1 MRMVEGNDSGF
12 KFVILEGVL
21 EDYSQWFSDIAVSM
35 AYIETSSLPEGFS
48 LPLSFREWVG
58 KNQNS
63 TEVNP
68 NALKALS
75 NAHYSMRVASERVI
89 ASLLEGQRPDYKTF
103 VEFKDAYNLFLS
115 QVHNQEDLKAG
126 EESALD
132 GLRPLDDLQGDFDRE
147 MERLS
152 RSGNPFV
159 LSCVR
164 IDGFSALTDQ
174 DTSFHLTKDNIVRSM
189 RPFDDVYYLGD
200 GEFLLSLK
208 HTDVVG
214 GEVALVRIQRSLDID
229 ESNTMKL
236 SVSCCLSEPV
246 TGDEV
251 SVLIKNMKD
260 DLRRHKDDKDVILK
274 FLDISPL
281 ERFMSAKK

>member
-1 MRMVEGNDSGF
+1 MRMIEENDSEF
-12 KFVILEGVL
+12 KSVILEGVL

-35 AYIETSSLPEGFS
+35 AYIETSSLPEGFA
-48 LPLSFREWVG
+48 LPLSFREWVS

-68 NALKALS
+68 SALKSLS
-75 NAHYSMRVASERVI
+75 NAHYAMRVASESII
-89 ASLLEGQRPDYKTF
+89 ASLLEGRRPDYKAF
-103 VEFKDAYNLFLS
+103 VEFKDLYNLFLKT
-115 QVHNQEDLKAG
+115 DL
-126 EESALD
+126 
-132 GLRPLDDLQGDFDRE
+132 DRE

-164 IDGFSALTDQ
+164 VDSFSELSDQ
-174 DTSFHLTKDNIVRSM
+174 DAAFHIVKDNIVKSM
-189 RPFDDVYYLGD
+189 RPFDDIYYLGD

-229 ESNTMKL
+229 EDNTAKF

-246 TGDEV
+246 SGDEI
-251 SVLIKNMKD
+251 STLIRNMKEDLYSHQD
-260 DLRRHKDDKDVILK
+260 DSDLILK

-281 ERFMSAKK
+281 ERFMSAQK

>member
-1 MRMVEGNDSGF
+1 
-12 KFVILEGVL
+12 
-21 EDYSQWFSDIAVSM
+21 
-35 AYIETSSLPEGFS
+35 
-48 LPLSFREWVG
+48 
-58 KNQNS
+58 
-63 TEVNP
+63 
-68 NALKALS
+68 
-75 NAHYSMRVASERVI
+75 
-89 ASLLEGQRPDYKTF
+89 
-103 VEFKDAYNLFLS
+103 
-115 QVHNQEDLKAG
+115 
-126 EESALD
+126 
-132 GLRPLDDLQGDFDRE
+132 

-164 IDGFSALTDQ
+164 VDGFAELADQ
-174 DTSFHLTKDNIVRSM
+174 ETAFHIARDNIVKSM

-229 ESNTMKL
+229 ESNTAKL

-246 TGDEV
+246 SGDEV
-251 SVLIKNMKD
+251 STLIKNMKE
-260 DLRRHKDDKDVILK
+260 DLKRHKDDKDVILK

-281 ERFMSAKK
+281 ERFMSTQK